1 MLVFPLLADDN
12 YSDREDGSD
21 RDQLGSP
28 IPTDRPDRVTPLN
41 LVSDSIRPTAINIC
55 PGYANK
61 FQKLNSLF
69 LFRPQITDAS
79 RRTPSPPQQTAL
91 GAPSSS
97 SIGVALAALQ
107 NQLPLGSLF
116 LQNQLGLGTLGNLSS
131 QELNVLQQALQA
143 QQASF
148 QQQLQNYMLMQAQGN
163 VGGNGSAAAQATAQA
178 AAQFLMQNQV
188 RILSEDSTVVDICL
202 DEFQKWI
209 RNT

>member
-1 MLVFPLLADDN
+1 MFSFTLADDN

-41 LVSDSIRPTAINIC
+41 LVSGCYLGFADQYLTKPC
-55 PGYANK
+55 K
-61 FQKLNSLF
+61 QF
-69 LFRPQITDAS
+69 LLIKSRFFHPLKPQITDAS
-79 RRTPSPPQQTAL
+79 RRTPSPPQQTSV

-163 VGGNGSAAAQATAQA
+163 VAGGNGNAAAQATAQA

-188 RILSEDSTVVDICL
+188 R
-202 DEFQKWI
+202 
-209 RNT
+209 N